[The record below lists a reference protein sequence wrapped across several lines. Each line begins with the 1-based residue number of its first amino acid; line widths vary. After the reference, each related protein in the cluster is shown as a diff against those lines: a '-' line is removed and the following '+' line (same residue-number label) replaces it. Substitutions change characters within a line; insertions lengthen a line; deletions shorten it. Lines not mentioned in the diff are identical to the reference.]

1 MIAVVF
7 GTAFGGKWFEYVFS
21 KFGVGVLGEVRWLS
35 VGVHRHRRGVQK
47 RVWVWSKALSK
58 PYPTPRLGI
67 SAPQAVSKIFGCGWG
82 PTPIYPGW

>member
-35 VGVHRHRRGVQK
+35 VGVHRHRRGGHA
-47 RVWVWSKALSK
+47 VWHVAIDM
-58 PYPTPRLGI
+58 PHRRLEVSERRLEVSERAGEGPPGI
-67 SAPQAVSKIFGCGWG
+67 GFGAK
-82 PTPIYPGW
+82 